1 MDTEILK
8 FDHLE
13 AEKIEFEVGRSDF
26 EKWQFSNFFFAKY
39 FNVETPCTFQ
49 ILFPLIR
56 RYCGN
61 KKYFFLKYF
70 MPTIS
75 SDKRKKDLKCTGWI
89 NIKISGKKI
98 AIFQNLT

>member
-39 FNVETPCTFQ
+39 FNVETSCTFQ

-56 RYCGN
+56 
-61 KKYFFLKYF
+61 
-70 MPTIS
+70 
-75 SDKRKKDLKCTGWI
+75 
-89 NIKISGKKI
+89 
-98 AIFQNLT
+98 